1 MWVPVLK
8 FSCALKYGF
17 HTQSLCRKGVVL
29 CRTSNL
35 GRVREEGVLYLST
48 SGLSHGGLLI
58 RDSTHLDCL
67 SRHDSACLAAVP
79 EADVV
84 LWSLQGNKLWVVG
97 YGSSLREAGRING
110 MGPWAVGHREKIHAG
125 LMVVFRKKSVIEET
139 CYRDT
144 GLAMRPKRHSLAH

>member
-1 MWVPVLK
+1 M
-8 FSCALKYGF
+8 
-17 HTQSLCRKGVVL
+17 
-29 CRTSNL
+29 
-35 GRVREEGVLYLST
+35 LYLST
-48 SGLSHGGLLI
+48 SGLAHGGLLI
-58 RDSTHLDCL
+58 GNPITHLDCL
-67 SRHDSACLAAVP
+67 VDMTLSVLRPLP

-125 LMVVFRKKSVIEET
+125 LMVIFRKKSVIEET

-144 GLAMRPKRHSLAH
+144 SLAMRPKRHSLAH